1 MCLHFAVSI
10 LLAMKDKAKGN
21 PNLLLQIMTTC
32 MLDPNQLQFLHFKN
46 ETTQG
51 KNQKRK
57 KPDRKLGSKNSELPS
72 PEVKTLSLSLSLP
85 GKITQ
90 PAKDHRENGAPQE
103 LERDLQLLMYGFYI
117 PSASG
122 RADIAKLFL
131 QEECARRQRPAR
143 RVR

>member
-21 PNLLLQIMTTC
+21 PNVLLQIMTTC
-32 MLDPNQLQFLHFKN
+32 MLAPNHLLFLHFKN
-46 ETTQG
+46 EKTQG
-51 KNQKRK
+51 KTPK
-57 KPDRKLGSKNSELPS
+57 KKTPDRKLGSKNSELPS
-72 PEVKTLSLSLSLP
+72 PEVKTLSLSLP
-85 GKITQ
+85 VKITQ
-90 PAKDHRENGAPQE
+90 PAKDHRENDAPQE
-103 LERDLQLLMYGFYI
+103 LERDLQLLRCGFYI

-122 RADIAKLFL
+122 RADIAKLL